1 MNNKIA
7 SLTLLAV
14 YQVAAMTLW
23 FSATAV
29 VPSLWAE
36 FAIGATQ
43 VSLLTSSVQA
53 GFVFGTLTSAILG
66 LADRGVNRR

>member
-1 MNNKIA
+1 MNHKIA

-14 YQVAAMTLW
+14 CQVAAMTLW

-29 VPSLWAE
+29 VPSLRAE

-53 GFVFGTLTSAILG
+53 GTLLS
-66 LADRGVNRR
+66 

>member
-1 MNNKIA
+1 MNHKTA

-14 YQVAAMTLW
+14 CQVAAMTLW

-29 VPSLWAE
+29 VPSLRDE

-53 GFVFGTLTSAILG
+53 GTLLS
-66 LADRGVNRR
+66 